1 MPLHQDSFTCRLN
14 LEDGKKKD
22 TFQVIISACS
32 GGVFT
37 DGAPVSS
44 GPLVIQ
50 ITQILQL
57 SGAGCC
63 KKKKKEWVGNGLR
76 YSENVQRC
84 TTQVSNSLLESI
96 SVSMEMHGKRLLMSM
111 INAQQPWGGKREDE
125 KKNNPKTPISPY
137 NLKIIQVWRDQ
148 IELAVSRWISNDHLL
163 TFFNIVNKIQTN
175 CTKKEEKI
183 EKKTY
188 SIRSATET
196 TEITERLCFLSGVFK
211 VFIKPFRQIYN
222 KKIDRLPGS

>member
-63 KKKKKEWVGNGLR
+63 KKKKKSEW
-76 YSENVQRC
+76 
-84 TTQVSNSLLESI
+84 
-96 SVSMEMHGKRLLMSM
+96 EM
-111 INAQQPWGGKREDE
+111 D
-125 KKNNPKTPISPY
+125 
-137 NLKIIQVWRDQ
+137 
-148 IELAVSRWISNDHLL
+148 
-163 TFFNIVNKIQTN
+163 
-175 CTKKEEKI
+175 
-183 EKKTY
+183 
-188 SIRSATET
+188 
-196 TEITERLCFLSGVFK
+196 
-211 VFIKPFRQIYN
+211 
-222 KKIDRLPGS
+222 